1 MCVFANIDI
10 ARSMWPNTFVLIN
23 PLLDMAVAVTI
34 CSVVLSMLLLPLAVL
49 LVAVIIVVVY
59 VGIFWF
65 IGGQC
70 VCVCMVESES
80 ILIGINTNLW
90 IDTMARYKRQWPE

>member
-1 MCVFANIDI
+1 MLGCVIDVI
-10 ARSMWPNTFVLIN
+10 AAIGCLIG
-23 PLLDMAVAVTI
+23 
-34 CSVVLSMLLLPLAVL
+34 
-49 LVAVIIVVVY
+49 AVIIAVVY

-70 VCVCMVESES
+70 VRMVESES

-90 IDTMARYKRQWPE
+90 IDTIARYKRQWPE